1 MTEYEALNPMQKLL
15 IDLNSMVHAFRR
27 ETAAEKQAKIE
38 RLHDQVINL
47 LNEVDAED
55 LTVIQALG
63 TVLVQAIHNDLEANG
78 ELGPCLEP
86 PPPQQP
92 VN

>member
-15 IDLNSMVHAFRR
+15 VDLNTMVHAFKR
-27 ETAAEKQAKIE
+27 EISAENQAKAEK
-38 RLHDQVINL
+38 LHDQVINL
-47 LNEVDAED
+47 LNEMDAED
-55 LTVIQALG
+55 LTVMVALG
-63 TVLVQAIHNDLEANG
+63 TVLVQAIHYDLEANG